1 MSKANLSRYLKRE
14 AKRIEHPIRW
24 SIGLSFMS
32 GLLLIGQMGVIAS
45 VISDILT
52 KAAGLSDV
60 IVPLCLLPLLFLARA
75 FLSYSAERLA
85 LNAAIDLKHD
95 LRGRLLKRLIAKGP
109 IRSRESDNA
118 TGNQVTMLTEG
129 IEALEGYFAR
139 YLPAMVM
146 MVLLPVAILMVTLVR
161 DWLSALVMVVTAP
174 LIPFFMI
181 LIGKGTEKLNQK
193 QWRKLAV
200 LSAHFL
206 DMIQGLT
213 TLKWF
218 NASRREAAS
227 VSRMADD
234 YRRTTMSVLRV
245 AFLSSLVLE
254 FFATISIAIIAV
266 FIGFRLLYG
275 EMSFYDGF
283 YVLLLAP
290 DFYLPLRQMGS
301 HYHARMEAVGAA
313 EQFVDLME
321 AKEEQEPATAPL
333 PDPYKAGLS
342 LAFEHVRFTYDD
354 GSIALRDVSFVLSPG
369 QKLALVGPSGSG
381 KSTILDLLLGLIQPT
396 EGRILVNGVDLSHLP
411 MDLWRQ
417 QLGYLPQT
425 PTLFS
430 GSIADAIRYGCPNA
444 PMEAIIEA
452 ARQADIHDFI
462 STLPESYDTLM
473 QEKGVGLSGGQ
484 IQRIAIARALLRNA
498 PLMLLDEPSAH
509 LDRETEGKITE
520 ALSHLLEDRTAITIA
535 HRLGTIRKADLIL
548 VLEGGAVV
556 ESGTH
561 GQLME
566 ANGSYQRLVAAGFA
580 AHDIAQ
586 TGEAHH
592 G

>member
-1 MSKANLSRYLKRE
+1 
-14 AKRIEHPIRW
+14 
-24 SIGLSFMS
+24 MS

-45 VISDILT
+45 IISDVLT
-52 KAAGLSDV
+52 KQAGLADV
-60 IVPLCLLPLLFLARA
+60 MLPLCLLPMLFLARA
-75 FLSYSAERLA
+75 VLSYGAEKLA
-85 LNAAIDLKHD
+85 LHAAIDLKHD
-95 LRGRLLKRLIAKGP
+95 VRGRLLKRLIAKGP
-109 IRSRESDNA
+109 IRSRKGDRA
-118 TGNQVTMLTEG
+118 TGDQVTILTEG

-146 MVLLPVAILMVTLVR
+146 MVLLPVAILTVTLVR

-181 LIGKGTEKLNQK
+181 LIGKGTERLNQK

-218 NASRREAAS
+218 NASRREAES

-313 EQFVDLME
+313 ERFADLMAEDE
-321 AKEEQEPATAPL
+321 AQEAAKASL
-333 PDPYKAGLS
+333 PDPSHSGFSLS
-342 LAFEHVRFTYDD
+342 FEHVRFAYDD
-354 GSIALRDVSFVLSPG
+354 GTIALKDVSFSLAPG
-369 QKLALVGPSGSG
+369 ENLALVGPSGAG

-396 EGRILVNGVDLSHLP
+396 EGRILVNGVDLSQLP

-430 GSIADAIRYGCPNA
+430 GTIADAIRYGSPDA
-444 PMEAIIEA
+444 SMEAIIEA
-452 ARQADIHDFI
+452 AQQAEVHDFVT
-462 STLPESYDTLM
+462 SLPNGYDTLL
-473 QEKGVGLSGGQ
+473 QEKGAGLSGGQ

-509 LDRETEGKITE
+509 LDRATEERITA
-520 ALSHLLEDRTAITIA
+520 ALLHLLQDRTAITIA
-535 HRLGTIRKADLIL
+535 HRLSTIRDADRIL
-548 VLEGGAVV
+548 VLEAGEIV

-561 GQLME
+561 DQLME
-566 ANGSYQRLVAAGFA
+566 ANGPYLRQVTASFVAACG
-580 AHDIAQ
+580 Q
-586 TGEAHH
+586 EASH

>member
-14 AKRIEHPIRW
+14 AKRIEQPIRW
-24 SIGLSFMS
+24 SIGLSLMS
-32 GLLLIGQMGVIAS
+32 GLLLIGQMGMIAS
-45 VISDILT
+45 IISDVLT
-52 KAAGLSDV
+52 KHAGLADV
-60 IVPLCLLPLLFLARA
+60 MLPLCLLPLLFVARA
-75 FLSYSAERLA
+75 VLSYGAEKLA
-85 LNAAIDLKHD
+85 LHAAIDLKHD
-95 LRGRLLKRLIAKGP
+95 MRGRLLSRLIAKGP
-109 IRSRESDNA
+109 IRSREGDSA
-118 TGNQVTMLTEG
+118 TGDQVTMLTEG

-146 MVLLPVAILMVTLVR
+146 MVLLPLAILAVTLVR

-218 NASRREAAS
+218 NASRREAES

-313 EQFVDLME
+313 ERFVDLME
-321 AKEEQEPATAPL
+321 EDEAPKTKETAL
-333 PDPYKAGLS
+333 PVPQAGLS
-342 LAFEHVRFTYDD
+342 LSFEHVQFAYDD
-354 GSIALRDVSFVLSPG
+354 GTVALQDVSFSLSAG
-369 QKLALVGPSGSG
+369 QKLALVGPSGAG

-396 EGRILVNGVDLSHLP
+396 GGRILINGIDLSHLP

-417 QLGYLPQT
+417 QLGYLPQA

-430 GSIADAIRYGCPNA
+430 GTIAEALRYGCPDA
-444 PMEAIIEA
+444 PMEAIIGA
-452 ARQADIHDFI
+452 ARQAEIHDFI
-462 STLPESYDTLM
+462 MSLPDGYDSVL
-473 QEKGVGLSGGQ
+473 QEKGGGLSGGQ
-484 IQRIAIARALLRNA
+484 IQRIAIARALLRDA
-498 PLMLLDEPSAH
+498 PLLLLDEPSAH
-509 LDRETEGKITE
+509 LDRATEGKITA
-520 ALSHLLEDRTAITIA
+520 ALQHLLQNRTAITIA
-535 HRLGTIRKADLIL
+535 HRLSTIKEADLIL
-548 VLEGGAVV
+548 VLEGGTIV

-561 GQLME
+561 DQLM
-566 ANGSYQRLVAAGFA
+566 AAKGAYLRQVTASFVAAGGQEG
-580 AHDIAQ
+580 HD
-586 TGEAHH
+586 G
-592 G
+592 